1 MAMKPL
7 LQEHQNYV
15 KDYLERSEAGMARKK
30 GIIRN
35 LRPLEILTE
44 EQMELI
50 HKNTLDVL
58 QKTGVRFDSKKAL
71 KLFKE
76 NGCEIDTDK
85 KIVKFSPGLVEECLR
100 KCPSS
105 FQIKGRGSN
114 SELSFGGNTTHFL
127 PFPGK
132 DTIDLETWEPR
143 VPTRKEFYDTVKIMD
158 SLDTVHYSGSY
169 VPWFGF
175 KNIPAVMQMLE
186 GDAANFRNST
196 FPLHCNYGNDCEI
209 FAIRMAKALGAINL
223 GVVAVSPPL
232 AYQEDSCTS
241 AFRNIEA
248 GFPLYIQSGATYGA
262 TSPVTAAGA
271 TVTNNAE
278 LMAGIVLAQLTK
290 PGTGILVSDF
300 GFTQNM
306 RSGYPVFG
314 RIESSIHQVMFNQ
327 IWRRYKIPIGNH
339 STGVSNSKRIDYQC
353 GYEKTTALLLS
364 LLSGANEIGFHGCVY
379 GELSFHPV
387 QLILDDD
394 VVGMIGRFLEGVE
407 VNYETLALDVINEVG
422 PIPGTYLTEEHT
434 RKWWKK
440 EQFIPKSSD
449 SLTYLEWMEINKKD
463 CIGYAKER
471 MEKIIETYKPE
482 PLSDDFEDA
491 IENILEEAR
500 EYYRKKDKISDK
512 EWDVYKKDIKSP
524 GYPYS

>member
-1 MAMKPL
+1 
-7 LQEHQNYV
+7 
-15 KDYLERSEAGMARKK
+15 MARKK

-35 LRPLEILTE
+35 LHPLEILTE
-44 EQMELI
+44 EQIELI
-50 HKNTLDVL
+50 HKDTLDVL
-58 QKTGVRFDSKKAL
+58 QKTGVRFESERAL

-76 NGCEIDTDK
+76 NGCEIDMDK
-85 KIVKFSPGLVEECLR
+85 KIVKFQPWLVEECLR

-105 FQIKGRGSN
+105 FQIKGRGIN
-114 SELSFGGNTTHFL
+114 SELSFGGNVSHFL

-132 DTIDLETWEPR
+132 DTIDLQTWEPR

-158 SLDTVHYSGSY
+158 ALDTVHYTGSY

-175 KNIPAVMQMLE
+175 KNVPAVMQMLE

-196 FPLHCNYGNDCEI
+196 LPLHCNYGNDCEV

-232 AYQEDSCTS
+232 TYQEDSCIS

-262 TSPVTAAGA
+262 TAPVTTAGA

-278 LMAGIVLAQLTK
+278 LMAGVVLAQLIK
-290 PGTGILVSDF
+290 PGTGVLVSDF
-300 GFTQNM
+300 GFPQNM

-314 RIESSIHQVMFNQ
+314 RIESSIHQVVFNQ

-339 STGVSNSKRIDYQC
+339 STGVSNSKKIDYQC
-353 GYEKTTALLLS
+353 GYEKTTSCLLS

-379 GELSFHPV
+379 GELSFHPI

-394 VVGMIGRFLEGVE
+394 VVGMIARLLEGVE
-407 VNYETLALDVINEVG
+407 VNDETLAIDVINRVG
-422 PIPGTYLTEEHT
+422 PIPGTYLIEEHT
-434 RKWWKK
+434 RKLWKK
-440 EQFIPKSSD
+440 AQFIPKSAD
-449 SLTYLEWMEINKKD
+449 SLTYHEWREANKKD
-463 CIGYAKER
+463 CIEYAKER

-482 PLSDDFEDA
+482 LLSNGEEEA
-491 IENILEEAR
+491 IENILKEAR
-500 EYYRKKDKISDK
+500 EYYRKKGLISDK
-512 EWDVYKKDIKSP
+512 EWDAYKEDLKSP
-524 GYPYS
+524 GYPYY

>member
-1 MAMKPL
+1 
-7 LQEHQNYV
+7 
-15 KDYLERSEAGMARKK
+15 MARRE
-30 GIIRN
+30 GLIRN
-35 LRPLEILTE
+35 VRPLEILSE
-44 EQMELI
+44 EQLELI

-58 QKTGVRFDSKKAL
+58 QSTGVRFESERAL
-71 KLFKE
+71 KLFKG
-76 NGCEIDTDK
+76 NDCEVNMEK
-85 KIVKFSPGLVEECLR
+85 NLVKIPPGLVEESLR

-105 FQIKGRGSN
+105 FQLKGRADQG
-114 SELSFGGNTTHFL
+114 LTFGGNTSCFL

-143 VPTRKEFYDTVKIMD
+143 TPTRKEFYDTVKIMD
-158 SLDTVHYSGSY
+158 ALDTVHYTGSY
-169 VPWFGF
+169 VPYFGF
-175 KNIPAVMQMLE
+175 TNTPPVMQMLE

-196 FPLHCNYGNDCEI
+196 LPLHCNYGNDCEI
-209 FAIRMAKALGAINL
+209 FAIDMAKALGAVNL

-232 AYQEDSCTS
+232 TYQEDAVIS
-241 AFRNIEA
+241 AFRNCEA

-278 LMAGIVLAQLTK
+278 LMAGIVLAQLIR

-300 GFTQNM
+300 GFIQNM

-314 RIESSIHQVMFNQ
+314 RIESSLHQIMFNQ

-353 GYEKTTALLLS
+353 GYEKTSACLLS

-394 VVGMIGRFLEGVE
+394 VVGMMGRLLEGVE
-407 VNYETLALDVINEVG
+407 VSTETLAFDVIDKVG
-422 PIPGTYLTEEHT
+422 PIPGTFLTEEHT
-434 RKWWKK
+434 RNWWRKA
-440 EQFIPKSSD
+440 QFTPKSTD
-449 SLTYLEWMEINKKD
+449 SLTYQEWMEADKKD
-463 CIGYAKER
+463 CIEYAKDR
-471 MEKIIETYKPE
+471 MEEILETYKPE
-482 PLSDDFEDA
+482 PLSDSDENA
-491 IENILEEAR
+491 IEKILEEAR
-500 EYYRKKDKISDK
+500 EYYRKKDLISDK
-512 EWDVYKKDIKSP
+512 EWDAYKTDLKST

>member
-1 MAMKPL
+1 MI
-7 LQEHQNYV
+7 
-15 KDYLERSEAGMARKK
+15 RKK
-30 GIIRN
+30 GITRN
-35 LRPLEILTE
+35 LRPLEILSE
-44 EQMELI
+44 EQLESI

-58 QKTGVRFDSKKAL
+58 ENTGIRFESDRAL

-76 NGCEIDTDK
+76 NDCNVDMDK
-85 KIVKFSPGLVEECLR
+85 KIVRFPPWLVEECLR

-105 FQIKGRGSN
+105 FIVKGRGSR
-114 SELSFGGNTTHFL
+114 SDVRFGGNVSNFL

-143 VPTRKEFYDTVKIMD
+143 MPTRKEFYETVKIMD
-158 SLDTVHYSGSY
+158 ALDTVHYTGSY

-175 KNIPAVMQMLE
+175 KNTPAVMQMLE

-196 FPLHCNYGNDCEI
+196 MPLHCNYGNDCEI

-223 GVVAVSPPL
+223 GVVAISPPL
-232 AYQEDSCTS
+232 TYQEDACVS

-248 GFPLYIQSGATYGA
+248 GFPLYIQSGPTYGA
-262 TSPVTAAGA
+262 TSPVTTAGA

-278 LMAGIVLAQLTK
+278 LMGGVVLAQLIK
-290 PGTGILVSDF
+290 PGTGVLVSDF

-314 RIESSIHQVMFNQ
+314 RIESSMHQVVFNQ

-339 STGVSNSKRIDYQC
+339 STGVSNSKKIDYQC
-353 GYEKTTALLLS
+353 GYEKTISLMLS
-364 LLSGANEIGFHGCVY
+364 LLSGANEIGYHGCIY
-379 GELSFHPV
+379 GELSFHPI

-394 VVGMIGRFLEGVE
+394 VAATIGRFLQGIE
-407 VNYETLALDVINEVG
+407 VNDDTLAIDVISQVG

-434 RKWWKK
+434 RKWWKN

-449 SLTYLEWMEINKKD
+449 SLTYLEWMEANKKD
-463 CIGYAKER
+463 CIGYAKDR
-471 MEKIIETYKPE
+471 MEKILETHKPE
-482 PLSDDFEDA
+482 PLSDSEEKA
-491 IENILEEAR
+491 IEEILDEAR
-500 EYYRKKDKISDK
+500 EFYRKSGKISDREWEACK
-512 EWDVYKKDIKSP
+512 EDLNSG
-524 GYPYS
+524 GYPYY

>member
-1 MAMKPL
+1 
-7 LQEHQNYV
+7 
-15 KDYLERSEAGMARKK
+15 MAREK

-44 EQMELI
+44 EQIELI
-50 HKNTLDVL
+50 HKSTLEVL
-58 QKTGVRFDSKKAL
+58 QNTGVRFESEKAL

-76 NGCEIDTDK
+76 NGCMVGEDK
-85 KIVKFSPGLVEECLR
+85 KLVKFPPGLVEECLR

-105 FQIKGRGSN
+105 FKIKGRGSSQGLN
-114 SELSFGGNTTHFL
+114 FGGNVTYFL

-132 DTIDLETWEPR
+132 DTIDLETWEPK
-143 VPTRKEFYDTVKIMD
+143 VPTRKEFYDVVKIMD
-158 SLDTVHYSGSY
+158 ALDTVHYTGSY

-175 KNIPAVMQMLE
+175 KNIPPVMQMLE

-196 FPLHCNYGNDCEI
+196 LPLHCNYGNDCEI
-209 FAIRMAKALGAINL
+209 FAIEMAKALGAVNL
-223 GVVAVSPPL
+223 GVVGVSPPL
-232 AYQEDSCTS
+232 TYQEDACKS

-262 TSPVTAAGA
+262 TSPVTTAGA

-278 LMAGIVLAQLTK
+278 LMAGIVLAQLAK

-300 GFTQNM
+300 GFPQNM

-314 RIESSIHQVMFNQ
+314 RIESSLHQVVFNQ
-327 IWRRYKIPIGNH
+327 IWRRYKIPVGNH

-353 GYEKTTALLLS
+353 GYEKTISCLLS

-394 VVGMIGRFLEGVE
+394 VVGAIGHFLEGVE
-407 VNYETLALDVINEVG
+407 VSDDTLAIDVINEVG
-422 PIPGTYLTEEHT
+422 PIPGTYLTTEHT

-440 EQFIPKSSD
+440 EQFIPKSAD
-449 SLTYLEWMEINKKD
+449 SLTYLEWMEVNKKD
-463 CIGYAKER
+463 CIEYAKER
-471 MEKIIETYKPE
+471 MKEIIETYKPE
-482 PLSDDFEDA
+482 PLSDSDESA

-500 EYYRKKDKISDK
+500 KYYRKRGKISDE
-512 EWDVYKKDIKSP
+512 EWNAYKKDLKSP
-524 GYPYS
+524 DYPYA